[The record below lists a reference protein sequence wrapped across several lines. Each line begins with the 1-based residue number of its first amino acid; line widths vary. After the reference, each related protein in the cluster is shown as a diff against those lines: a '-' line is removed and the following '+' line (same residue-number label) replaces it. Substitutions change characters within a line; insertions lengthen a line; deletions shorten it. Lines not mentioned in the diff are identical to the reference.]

1 MHTYSRGGMP
11 APAMMERSGADSVRR
26 IDGGR
31 NMRLMLSYLKRYKG
45 LVFLNFISVFGFALT
60 ELGIPTIIS
69 RMVDG
74 GVASGDREYL
84 LKMGGLIALI
94 SVVGILGTVVLGY
107 CGARISTAVTCDIRN
122 DLFEKVQSF
131 SHREMNQLGVSSLI
145 TRTSND
151 ALQIMNFMNI
161 ILRTAMLTPV
171 MIAVSFTLII
181 MSSVKLSLIIAAT
194 VPFIILGVILVAK
207 ISGPVSERQ
216 QTALDGLNRIFRENL
231 TGIRVI
237 RSFNND
243 ARETERFGEQ
253 NQAFTNQSKKLFTL
267 MSSTEPLFFLLMNIA
282 ALAIYFVASQMIDQS
297 ALQVGQLMAFM
308 EYLFHAMFSVML
320 FCLVFM
326 MYPRAN
332 ISAKRIEA
340 VMNMTPDITDETV
353 STQRV
358 HDDREPIKEVI
369 FEHVDFCYPDGEEAV
384 LKDISFSARAGQT
397 TAIIG
402 STGSGKSTLIQ
413 LIPRFYDVTGGRVL
427 VNGVDV
433 RQINSHKLREHIGF
447 VAQKANLFSGTI
459 EENIRF
465 GCSEA
470 TDEEI
475 RHAAEIAQ
483 AADFIMDKP
492 KGFKERIVEGA
503 GNLSG
508 GQKQRLSIARALV
521 RKPDIYIYD
530 DSFSALDMKTDAVL
544 RQALKPEVKNAIV
557 IIVAQRVSTIMDADQ
572 ILVLDEGRLAASGRH
587 EELLKTCPLYYEI
600 AASQLSEEELQNV
613 C

>member
-1 MHTYSRGGMP
+1 
-11 APAMMERSGADSVRR
+11 
-26 IDGGR
+26 
-31 NMRLMLSYLKRYKG
+31 MRLMLSYLKRYKG

-69 RMVDG
+69 KMVDS

-84 LKMGGLIALI
+84 MKMGGLIAVI
-94 SVVGILGTVVLGY
+94 SIVGILGTVVLGY

-171 MIAVSFTLII
+171 MIVISFTLII
-181 MSSVKLSLIIAAT
+181 MSSVRLSLVIAAT
-194 VPFIILGVILVAK
+194 VPFIVLGVVLVAK
-207 ISGPVSERQ
+207 ISGPISERQ

-253 NQAFTNQSKKLFTL
+253 NQEFTNQSRKLFTL

-282 ALAIYFVASQMIDQS
+282 AISIYFIASQMINQS
-297 ALQVGQLMAFM
+297 TLQVGQLMAFM

-340 VMNMTPDITDETV
+340 VMNMTPDIQDEISEEKTV
-353 STQRV
+353 SDIGE
-358 HDDREPIKEVI
+358 HIEEVV
-369 FEHVDFCYPDGEEAV
+369 FDHVDFCYPDGEEAV
-384 LKDISFSARAGQT
+384 LKDISFTAKAGET
-397 TAIIG
+397 LAIIG

-427 VNGVDV
+427 INGVDV
-433 RQINSHKLREHIGF
+433 RQMNSHELREHIGF

-465 GCSEA
+465 GREDA
-470 TDEEI
+470 TDEEV

-483 AADFIMDKP
+483 AMDFIMDKP
-492 KGFKERIVEGA
+492 NGFQEKIVERA

-508 GQKQRLSIARALV
+508 GQKQRLSITRALV

-544 RQALKPEVKNAIV
+544 RQALKSEVKNAVV

-572 ILVLDEGRLAASGRH
+572 ILVLDEGRLAAMGRH
-587 EELLKTCPLYYEI
+587 KELLKECPLYYEI

-613 C
+613 R

>member
-1 MHTYSRGGMP
+1 
-11 APAMMERSGADSVRR
+11 
-26 IDGGR
+26 
-31 NMRLMLSYLKRYKG
+31 MRLMLSYLKRYKG

-69 RMVDG
+69 KMVDG

-84 LKMGGLIALI
+84 MKMGELIAVI
-94 SVVGILGTVVLGY
+94 SIVGILGTVVLGY

-171 MIAVSFTLII
+171 MIVISFTLII
-181 MSSVKLSLIIAAT
+181 MSSVRLSLVIAAT
-194 VPFIILGVILVAK
+194 VPFIILGVVLVAK
-207 ISGPVSERQ
+207 ISGPISERQ

-253 NQAFTNQSKKLFTL
+253 NQEFTNQSRKLFTL

-282 ALAIYFVASQMIDQS
+282 AISIYFIASQMINQS
-297 ALQVGQLMAFM
+297 TLQVGQLMAFM

-332 ISAKRIEA
+332 ISAKRIEV
-340 VMNMTPDITDETV
+340 VMNMTPDIQDEISEEKTV
-353 STQRV
+353 SDIGE
-358 HDDREPIKEVI
+358 HIEEVV
-369 FEHVDFCYPDGEEAV
+369 FDHVDFCYPDGEEAV
-384 LKDISFSARAGQT
+384 LKDISFTAKAGET
-397 TAIIG
+397 LAIIG

-427 VNGVDV
+427 INGVDV
-433 RQINSHKLREHIGF
+433 RQMNSHELREHIGF

-465 GCSEA
+465 GREDA
-470 TDEEI
+470 TDEEV

-483 AADFIMDKP
+483 AMDFIMDKP
-492 KGFKERIVEGA
+492 NGFQEKIVEGA

-508 GQKQRLSIARALV
+508 GQKQRLSITRALV

-530 DSFSALDMKTDAVL
+530 DSFSALDMKTDAML
-544 RQALKPEVKNAIV
+544 RQALKSEVKNAVV

-572 ILVLDEGRLAASGRH
+572 ILVLDEGRLAAMGRH
-587 EELLKTCPLYYEI
+587 KELLKECPLYYEI

-613 C
+613 R

>member
-1 MHTYSRGGMP
+1 
-11 APAMMERSGADSVRR
+11 
-26 IDGGR
+26 
-31 NMRLMLSYLKRYKG
+31 MRLMLSYLKRYKG

-69 RMVDG
+69 KMVDG

-84 LKMGGLIALI
+84 MKMGGLIAVI
-94 SVVGILGTVVLGY
+94 SIVGILGTVVLGY

-171 MIAVSFTLII
+171 MIVISFTLII
-181 MSSVKLSLIIAAT
+181 MSSVRLSLVIAAT
-194 VPFIILGVILVAK
+194 VPFIILGVVLVAK
-207 ISGPVSERQ
+207 ISGPISERQ

-253 NQAFTNQSKKLFTL
+253 NQEFTNQSRKLFTL

-282 ALAIYFVASQMIDQS
+282 AISIYFIASQMINQS
-297 ALQVGQLMAFM
+297 TLQVGQLMAFM

-332 ISAKRIEA
+332 ISAKRIEV
-340 VMNMTPDITDETV
+340 VMNMTPDIQDEISEEKTV
-353 STQRV
+353 SDIGE
-358 HDDREPIKEVI
+358 HIEEVV
-369 FEHVDFCYPDGEEAV
+369 FDHVDFCYPDGEEAV
-384 LKDISFSARAGQT
+384 LKDISFTAKAGET
-397 TAIIG
+397 LAIIG

-427 VNGVDV
+427 INGVDV
-433 RQINSHKLREHIGF
+433 RQMNSHELREHIGF

-465 GCSEA
+465 GREDA
-470 TDEEI
+470 TDEEV

-483 AADFIMDKP
+483 AMDFIMDKP
-492 KGFKERIVEGA
+492 NGFQEKIVEGA

-508 GQKQRLSIARALV
+508 GQKQRLSITRALV
-521 RKPDIYIYD
+521 RKPHIYIYD

-544 RQALKPEVKNAIV
+544 RQALKSEVKNAVV

-572 ILVLDEGRLAASGRH
+572 ILVLDEGRLAAMGRH
-587 EELLKTCPLYYEI
+587 KELLKECPLYYEI

-613 C
+613 R

>member
-1 MHTYSRGGMP
+1 
-11 APAMMERSGADSVRR
+11 
-26 IDGGR
+26 
-31 NMRLMLSYLKRYKG
+31 MRLMLSYLKSYKG

-171 MIAVSFTLII
+171 MIVVSFTLII

-243 ARETERFGEQ
+243 ARETERFGKQ

-475 RHAAEIAQ
+475 RHAADIAQ

-572 ILVLDEGRLAASGRH
+572 ILVLDEGRLVASGCH

>member
-1 MHTYSRGGMP
+1 
-11 APAMMERSGADSVRR
+11 
-26 IDGGR
+26 
-31 NMRLMLSYLKRYKG
+31 MRLMLSYLKRYKG

-69 RMVDG
+69 KMVDG

-84 LKMGGLIALI
+84 MKMGGLITVI
-94 SVVGILGTVVLGY
+94 SIVGILGTVVLGY

-171 MIAVSFTLII
+171 MIVISFTLII
-181 MSSVKLSLIIAAT
+181 MSSVRLSLVIAAT
-194 VPFIILGVILVAK
+194 VPFIILGVVLVAK
-207 ISGPVSERQ
+207 ISGPISERQ

-253 NQAFTNQSKKLFTL
+253 NQEFTNQSRKLFTL

-282 ALAIYFVASQMIDQS
+282 AISIYFIASQMINQS
-297 ALQVGQLMAFM
+297 TLQVGQLMAFM

-332 ISAKRIEA
+332 ISAKRIEV
-340 VMNMTPDITDETV
+340 VMNMTPDILDEISEEKTV
-353 STQRV
+353 SDIGE
-358 HDDREPIKEVI
+358 HIEEVV
-369 FEHVDFCYPDGEEAV
+369 FDHVDFCYPDGEEAV
-384 LKDISFSARAGQT
+384 LKDISFTAKAGET
-397 TAIIG
+397 LAIIG

-427 VNGVDV
+427 INGVDV
-433 RQINSHKLREHIGF
+433 RQMNSHELREHIGF

-465 GCSEA
+465 GREDA
-470 TDEEI
+470 TDEEV

-483 AADFIMDKP
+483 AMDFIMDKP
-492 KGFKERIVEGA
+492 NGFQEKIVEGA

-508 GQKQRLSIARALV
+508 GQKQRLSITRALV

-530 DSFSALDMKTDAVL
+530 DSFSALDMKTDAML
-544 RQALKPEVKNAIV
+544 RQALKSEVKNAVV

-572 ILVLDEGRLAASGRH
+572 ILVLDEGRLAAMGRH
-587 EELLKTCPLYYEI
+587 KELLKECPLYYEI

-613 C
+613 R

>member
-1 MHTYSRGGMP
+1 
-11 APAMMERSGADSVRR
+11 
-26 IDGGR
+26 
-31 NMRLMLSYLKRYKG
+31 MRLMLSYLKRYKG

-74 GVASGDREYL
+74 GVASGNREYL
-84 LKMGGLIALI
+84 LKMGGLIVLI

-194 VPFIILGVILVAK
+194 VPFIILGVVLVAK

-253 NQAFTNQSKKLFTL
+253 NQVFTNQSKKLFTL

-282 ALAIYFVASQMIDQS
+282 ALAIYFAASQMIDQS
-297 ALQVGQLMAFM
+297 ALQVGQLIAFM

-332 ISAKRIEA
+332 ISAKRIET

-353 STQRV
+353 SMQRV
-358 HDDREPIKEVI
+358 HDDGEPIKEVI

-427 VNGVDV
+427 IDGVDV

-465 GCSEA
+465 GRSEA

-600 AASQLSEEELQNV
+600 AASQLSEEELRNV

>member
-1 MHTYSRGGMP
+1 
-11 APAMMERSGADSVRR
+11 
-26 IDGGR
+26 
-31 NMRLMLSYLKRYKG
+31 MRLMLSYLKRYKG

-69 RMVDG
+69 KMVDG

-84 LKMGGLIALI
+84 MKMGGLITVI
-94 SVVGILGTVVLGY
+94 SIVGILGTVVLGY

-171 MIAVSFTLII
+171 MIVISFTLII
-181 MSSVKLSLIIAAT
+181 MSSVRLSLVIAAT
-194 VPFIILGVILVAK
+194 VPFIILGVMLVAK
-207 ISGPVSERQ
+207 ISGPISERQ

-253 NQAFTNQSKKLFTL
+253 NQEFTNQSRKLFTL

-282 ALAIYFVASQMIDQS
+282 AISIYFIASQMINKS
-297 ALQVGQLMAFM
+297 TLQVGQLMAFM

-332 ISAKRIEA
+332 ISAKRIEV
-340 VMNMTPDITDETV
+340 VMNMTPDIQDEISEEKTV
-353 STQRV
+353 SDIGE
-358 HDDREPIKEVI
+358 HIEEVV
-369 FEHVDFCYPDGEEAV
+369 FDHVDFCYPDGEEAV
-384 LKDISFSARAGQT
+384 LKDISFTAKAGET
-397 TAIIG
+397 LAIIG

-427 VNGVDV
+427 INGVDV
-433 RQINSHKLREHIGF
+433 RQMNSHELREHIGF

-465 GCSEA
+465 GREDA
-470 TDEEI
+470 TDEEV

-483 AADFIMDKP
+483 AMDFIMDKP
-492 KGFKERIVEGA
+492 KGFQEKIVEGA

-508 GQKQRLSIARALV
+508 GQKQRLSITRALV

-530 DSFSALDMKTDAVL
+530 DSFSALDMKTDAML
-544 RQALKPEVKNAIV
+544 RQALKSEVKNAVV

-572 ILVLDEGRLAASGRH
+572 ILVLDEGRLAAMGRH
-587 EELLKTCPLYYEI
+587 KELLKECPLYYEI

-613 C
+613 R

>member
-1 MHTYSRGGMP
+1 
-11 APAMMERSGADSVRR
+11 
-26 IDGGR
+26 
-31 NMRLMLSYLKRYKG
+31 MRLMLSYLKRYKG

-69 RMVDG
+69 KMVDG

-84 LKMGGLIALI
+84 MKMGGLIAVI
-94 SVVGILGTVVLGY
+94 SIVGILGTVVLGY

-171 MIAVSFTLII
+171 MIVISFTLII
-181 MSSVKLSLIIAAT
+181 MSSVRLSLVIAAT
-194 VPFIILGVILVAK
+194 VPFIILGVVLVAK
-207 ISGPVSERQ
+207 ISGPISERQ

-253 NQAFTNQSKKLFTL
+253 NQEFTNQSRKLFTL

-282 ALAIYFVASQMIDQS
+282 AISIYFIASQMINQS
-297 ALQVGQLMAFM
+297 TLQVGQLMAFM

-332 ISAKRIEA
+332 ISAKRIEV
-340 VMNMTPDITDETV
+340 VMNMTPDIQDEISEEKTV
-353 STQRV
+353 SDIGE
-358 HDDREPIKEVI
+358 HIEEVV
-369 FEHVDFCYPDGEEAV
+369 FDHVDFCYPDGEEAV
-384 LKDISFSARAGQT
+384 LKDISFTAKAGET
-397 TAIIG
+397 LAIIG

-427 VNGVDV
+427 INGVDV
-433 RQINSHKLREHIGF
+433 RQMNSHELREHIGF

-465 GCSEA
+465 GREDA
-470 TDEEI
+470 TDEEV

-483 AADFIMDKP
+483 AMDFIMDKP
-492 KGFKERIVEGA
+492 NGFQEKIVEGA

-508 GQKQRLSIARALV
+508 GQKQRLSITRALV

-530 DSFSALDMKTDAVL
+530 DSFSALDMKTDAML
-544 RQALKPEVKNAIV
+544 RQALKSEVKNAVV

-572 ILVLDEGRLAASGRH
+572 ILVLDEGRLAAMGRH
-587 EELLKTCPLYYEI
+587 KELLKECPLYYEI

-613 C
+613 R

>member
-1 MHTYSRGGMP
+1 
-11 APAMMERSGADSVRR
+11 
-26 IDGGR
+26 
-31 NMRLMLSYLKRYKG
+31 MRLMLSYLKRYKG

-94 SVVGILGTVVLGY
+94 SFVGILGTVVLGY

-151 ALQIMNFMNI
+151 ALQIMIFMNI

-253 NQAFTNQSKKLFTL
+253 NQVFTNQSKKLFTL

-353 STQRV
+353 SMQRV

-475 RHAAEIAQ
+475 RHAADIAQ

>member
-1 MHTYSRGGMP
+1 
-11 APAMMERSGADSVRR
+11 
-26 IDGGR
+26 
-31 NMRLMLSYLKRYKG
+31 MRLMLSYLKRYKG

-74 GVASGDREYL
+74 GVAGGDREYL

-171 MIAVSFTLII
+171 MIVVSFTLII

-253 NQAFTNQSKKLFTL
+253 NQVFTNQSKKLFTL

-297 ALQVGQLMAFM
+297 ALQVGQLIAFM

-332 ISAKRIEA
+332 ISAKRIET

-353 STQRV
+353 SMQRV
-358 HDDREPIKEVI
+358 HDDGEPIKEVI
-369 FEHVDFCYPDGEEAV
+369 FEHVDFCYSDGEEAV

-427 VNGVDV
+427 IDGVDV

-465 GCSEA
+465 GRSEA

-600 AASQLSEEELQNV
+600 AASQLSEEELRNV

>member
-1 MHTYSRGGMP
+1 
-11 APAMMERSGADSVRR
+11 
-26 IDGGR
+26 
-31 NMRLMLSYLKRYKG
+31 MRLMLSYLKRYKG

-171 MIAVSFTLII
+171 MIVVSFTLII

-243 ARETERFGEQ
+243 ARETERFGKQ

-340 VMNMTPDITDETV
+340 VMDMTPDITDETV

-475 RHAAEIAQ
+475 RHAADIAQ

-572 ILVLDEGRLAASGRH
+572 ILVLDEGRLAASGRR

>member
-1 MHTYSRGGMP
+1 
-11 APAMMERSGADSVRR
+11 
-26 IDGGR
+26 
-31 NMRLMLSYLKRYKG
+31 MRLMLSYLKRYKG
-45 LVFLNFISVFGFALT
+45 LIFLNFISVFGFALT

-69 RMVDG
+69 KMVDS

-84 LKMGGLIALI
+84 MKMGGLIAVI
-94 SVVGILGTVVLGY
+94 SIVGILGTVVLGY

-122 DLFEKVQSF
+122 DLFEKAQSF

-171 MIAVSFTLII
+171 MIVISFTLII
-181 MSSVKLSLIIAAT
+181 MSSVRLSLVIAAT
-194 VPFIILGVILVAK
+194 VPFIVLGVVLVAK
-207 ISGPVSERQ
+207 ISGPISERQ

-253 NQAFTNQSKKLFTL
+253 NQEFTNQSRKLFTL

-282 ALAIYFVASQMIDQS
+282 AISIYFIASQMIDQS
-297 ALQVGQLMAFM
+297 TLQVGQLMAFM

-340 VMNMTPDITDETV
+340 VMNMTPDIQDEISEEKTV
-353 STQRV
+353 SDIGE
-358 HDDREPIKEVI
+358 HIEEVV
-369 FEHVDFCYPDGEEAV
+369 FDHVDFCYPDGEEAV
-384 LKDISFSARAGQT
+384 LKDISFTAKAGET
-397 TAIIG
+397 LAIIG

-427 VNGVDV
+427 INGVDV
-433 RQINSHKLREHIGF
+433 RQMNSHELREHIGF

-465 GCSEA
+465 GREDA
-470 TDEEI
+470 TDEEV

-483 AADFIMDKP
+483 AMDFIMDKP
-492 KGFKERIVEGA
+492 NGFQEKIVEGA

-508 GQKQRLSIARALV
+508 GQKQRLSITRALV

-544 RQALKPEVKNAIV
+544 RQALKSEVKNAVV

-572 ILVLDEGRLAASGRH
+572 ILVLDEGRLAAMGRH
-587 EELLKTCPLYYEI
+587 KELLKECPLYYEI

-613 C
+613 R

>member
-1 MHTYSRGGMP
+1 
-11 APAMMERSGADSVRR
+11 
-26 IDGGR
+26 
-31 NMRLMLSYLKRYKG
+31 MRLMLSYLKRYKG

-94 SVVGILGTVVLGY
+94 SFVGILGTVVLGY

-253 NQAFTNQSKKLFTL
+253 NQVFTNQSKKLFTL

-353 STQRV
+353 SMQRV
-358 HDDREPIKEVI
+358 HDDREPMKEVI

-475 RHAAEIAQ
+475 RHAADIAQ

>member
-1 MHTYSRGGMP
+1 
-11 APAMMERSGADSVRR
+11 
-26 IDGGR
+26 
-31 NMRLMLSYLKRYKG
+31 MRLMLSYLKRYKG

-69 RMVDG
+69 KMVDG

-84 LKMGGLIALI
+84 MKMGGLITVI
-94 SVVGILGTVVLGY
+94 SIVGILGTVVLGY

-171 MIAVSFTLII
+171 MIVISFTLII
-181 MSSVKLSLIIAAT
+181 MSSVRLSLVIAAT
-194 VPFIILGVILVAK
+194 VPFIILGVMLVAK
-207 ISGPVSERQ
+207 ISGPISERQ

-253 NQAFTNQSKKLFTL
+253 NQEFTNQSRKLFTL

-282 ALAIYFVASQMIDQS
+282 AISIYFIASQMINQS
-297 ALQVGQLMAFM
+297 TLQVGQLMAFM

-332 ISAKRIEA
+332 ISAKRIEV
-340 VMNMTPDITDETV
+340 VMNMTPDIQDEISEEKTV
-353 STQRV
+353 SDIGE
-358 HDDREPIKEVI
+358 HIEEVV
-369 FEHVDFCYPDGEEAV
+369 FDHVDFCYPDGEEAV
-384 LKDISFSARAGQT
+384 LKDISFTAKAGET
-397 TAIIG
+397 LAIIG

-427 VNGVDV
+427 INGVDV
-433 RQINSHKLREHIGF
+433 RQTNSHELREHIGF

-465 GCSEA
+465 GREDA
-470 TDEEI
+470 TDEEV

-483 AADFIMDKP
+483 AMDFIMDKP
-492 KGFKERIVEGA
+492 KGFQEKIVEGA

-508 GQKQRLSIARALV
+508 GQKQRLSITRALV

-530 DSFSALDMKTDAVL
+530 DSFSALDMKTDAML
-544 RQALKPEVKNAIV
+544 RQALKSEVKNAVV

-572 ILVLDEGRLAASGRH
+572 ILVLDEGRLAAMGRH
-587 EELLKTCPLYYEI
+587 KELLKECPLYYEI

-613 C
+613 R

>member
-1 MHTYSRGGMP
+1 
-11 APAMMERSGADSVRR
+11 
-26 IDGGR
+26 
-31 NMRLMLSYLKRYKG
+31 MRLMLSYLKSYKG

-171 MIAVSFTLII
+171 MIVVSFTLII

-216 QTALDGLNRIFRENL
+216 QTTLDGLNRIFRENL

-243 ARETERFGEQ
+243 ARETERFGKQ

-475 RHAAEIAQ
+475 RHAADIAQ

-572 ILVLDEGRLAASGRH
+572 ILVLDEGHLAASGRH

>member
-1 MHTYSRGGMP
+1 
-11 APAMMERSGADSVRR
+11 
-26 IDGGR
+26 
-31 NMRLMLSYLKRYKG
+31 MRLMLSYLKRYKG

-194 VPFIILGVILVAK
+194 VPFIILGVVLVAK

-253 NQAFTNQSKKLFTL
+253 NQVFTNQSKKLFTL

-332 ISAKRIEA
+332 ISAKRIET
-340 VMNMTPDITDETV
+340 VMNMTPDITDEPV
-353 STQRV
+353 GTQRV
-358 HDDREPIKEVI
+358 HDDGEPIKEVI

-427 VNGVDV
+427 IDGVDV

-465 GCSEA
+465 GRSEA

-492 KGFKERIVEGA
+492 NGFKERIVEGA

-600 AASQLSEEELQNV
+600 AASQLSEEELRNV

>member
-1 MHTYSRGGMP
+1 
-11 APAMMERSGADSVRR
+11 
-26 IDGGR
+26 
-31 NMRLMLSYLKRYKG
+31 MRLMLSYLKRYKG

-69 RMVDG
+69 KMVDG

-84 LKMGGLIALI
+84 MKMGGLITVI
-94 SVVGILGTVVLGY
+94 SIVGILGTVVLGY

-171 MIAVSFTLII
+171 MIVISFTLII
-181 MSSVKLSLIIAAT
+181 MSSVCLSLVIAAT
-194 VPFIILGVILVAK
+194 VPFIILGVVLVAK
-207 ISGPVSERQ
+207 ISGPISERQ

-253 NQAFTNQSKKLFTL
+253 NQEFTNQSRKLFTL

-282 ALAIYFVASQMIDQS
+282 AISIYFIASQMINQS
-297 ALQVGQLMAFM
+297 TLQVGQLMAFM

-332 ISAKRIEA
+332 ISAKRIEV
-340 VMNMTPDITDETV
+340 VMNMTPDIQDEISEEKTV
-353 STQRV
+353 SDIGE
-358 HDDREPIKEVI
+358 HIEEVV
-369 FEHVDFCYPDGEEAV
+369 FDHVDFCYPDGEEAV
-384 LKDISFSARAGQT
+384 LKDISFTAKAGET
-397 TAIIG
+397 LAIIG

-427 VNGVDV
+427 INGVDV
-433 RQINSHKLREHIGF
+433 RQMNSHELREHIGF

-465 GCSEA
+465 GREDA
-470 TDEEI
+470 TDEEV

-483 AADFIMDKP
+483 AMDFIMDKP
-492 KGFKERIVEGA
+492 NGFQEKIVEGA

-508 GQKQRLSIARALV
+508 GQKQRLSITRALV

-544 RQALKPEVKNAIV
+544 RQALKSEVKNAVV

-572 ILVLDEGRLAASGRH
+572 ILVLDEGRLAAMGRH
-587 EELLKTCPLYYEI
+587 KELLKECPLYYEI

-613 C
+613 R

>member
-1 MHTYSRGGMP
+1 
-11 APAMMERSGADSVRR
+11 
-26 IDGGR
+26 
-31 NMRLMLSYLKRYKG
+31 MRLMLSYLKRYKG

-253 NQAFTNQSKKLFTL
+253 NRAFTNQSQKLFTL

-353 STQRV
+353 SMQRV

-475 RHAAEIAQ
+475 RHAADIAQ

>member
-1 MHTYSRGGMP
+1 
-11 APAMMERSGADSVRR
+11 
-26 IDGGR
+26 
-31 NMRLMLSYLKRYKG
+31 MRLMLSYLKRYKG
-45 LVFLNFISVFGFALT
+45 LVFLNFLSVFGFALT

-69 RMVDG
+69 KMVDG

-84 LKMGGLIALI
+84 MKMGGLIAVI
-94 SVVGILGTVVLGY
+94 SIVGILGTVVLGY

-171 MIAVSFTLII
+171 MIVISFTLII
-181 MSSVKLSLIIAAT
+181 MSSVRLSLVIAAT
-194 VPFIILGVILVAK
+194 VPFIILGVVLVAK
-207 ISGPVSERQ
+207 ISGPISERQ

-253 NQAFTNQSKKLFTL
+253 NQEFTNQSRKLFTL

-282 ALAIYFVASQMIDQS
+282 AISIYFIASQMINQS
-297 ALQVGQLMAFM
+297 TLQVGQLMAFM

-332 ISAKRIEA
+332 ISAKRIEV
-340 VMNMTPDITDETV
+340 VMNMTPDIQDEISEEKTV
-353 STQRV
+353 SDIGE
-358 HDDREPIKEVI
+358 HIEEVV
-369 FEHVDFCYPDGEEAV
+369 FDHVDFCYPDGEEAV
-384 LKDISFSARAGQT
+384 LKDISFTAKAGET
-397 TAIIG
+397 LAIIG

-427 VNGVDV
+427 INGVDV
-433 RQINSHKLREHIGF
+433 RQMNSHELREHIGF

-465 GCSEA
+465 GREDA
-470 TDEEI
+470 TDEEV

-483 AADFIMDKP
+483 ARDFIMDKP
-492 KGFKERIVEGA
+492 NGFQEKIVEGA

-508 GQKQRLSIARALV
+508 GQKQRLSITRALV

-544 RQALKPEVKNAIV
+544 RQTLKSEVKNAVV

-572 ILVLDEGRLAASGRH
+572 ILVLDEGRLAAMGRH
-587 EELLKTCPLYYEI
+587 KELLKECPLYYEI

-613 C
+613 R

>member
-1 MHTYSRGGMP
+1 
-11 APAMMERSGADSVRR
+11 
-26 IDGGR
+26 
-31 NMRLMLSYLKRYKG
+31 MRLMLSYLKRYKG

-69 RMVDG
+69 KMVDS

-84 LKMGGLIALI
+84 MKMGGLIAVI
-94 SVVGILGTVVLGY
+94 SIVGILGTVVLGY

-171 MIAVSFTLII
+171 MIVISFTLII
-181 MSSVKLSLIIAAT
+181 MSSVRLSLVIAAT
-194 VPFIILGVILVAK
+194 VPFIVLGVVLVAK
-207 ISGPVSERQ
+207 ISGPISERQ

-253 NQAFTNQSKKLFTL
+253 NQEFTNQSRKLFTL

-282 ALAIYFVASQMIDQS
+282 AISIYFIASQMINQS
-297 ALQVGQLMAFM
+297 TLQVGQLMAFM

-332 ISAKRIEA
+332 ISAKRIEV
-340 VMNMTPDITDETV
+340 VMNMTPDIQDEISEEKTV
-353 STQRV
+353 SDIGE
-358 HDDREPIKEVI
+358 HIEEVV
-369 FEHVDFCYPDGEEAV
+369 FDHVDFCYPDGEEAV
-384 LKDISFSARAGQT
+384 LKDISFTAKAGET
-397 TAIIG
+397 LAIIG

-427 VNGVDV
+427 INGVDV
-433 RQINSHKLREHIGF
+433 RQMNSHELREHIGF

-465 GCSEA
+465 GREDA
-470 TDEEI
+470 TDEEV

-483 AADFIMDKP
+483 AMDFIMDKP
-492 KGFKERIVEGA
+492 NGFQEKIVEGA

-508 GQKQRLSIARALV
+508 GQKQRLSITRALV

-544 RQALKPEVKNAIV
+544 RQALKSEVKNAVV

-572 ILVLDEGRLAASGRH
+572 ILVLDEGRLAAMGRH
-587 EELLKTCPLYYEI
+587 KELLKECPLYYEI

-613 C
+613 R

>member
-1 MHTYSRGGMP
+1 
-11 APAMMERSGADSVRR
+11 
-26 IDGGR
+26 
-31 NMRLMLSYLKRYKG
+31 MRLMLSYLKSYKG

-151 ALQIMNFMNI
+151 ALQIMNFMHI

-171 MIAVSFTLII
+171 MIVVSFTLII

-243 ARETERFGEQ
+243 ARETERFGKQ

-475 RHAAEIAQ
+475 RHAADIAQ

>member
-1 MHTYSRGGMP
+1 
-11 APAMMERSGADSVRR
+11 
-26 IDGGR
+26 
-31 NMRLMLSYLKRYKG
+31 MRLMLSYLKRYKG

-69 RMVDG
+69 KMVDG

-84 LKMGGLIALI
+84 MKMGGLIAVI
-94 SVVGILGTVVLGY
+94 SIVGILGTVVLGY

-171 MIAVSFTLII
+171 MIVISFTLII
-181 MSSVKLSLIIAAT
+181 MSSVRLSLVIAAT
-194 VPFIILGVILVAK
+194 VPFIILGVVLVAK
-207 ISGPVSERQ
+207 ISGPISERQ

-253 NQAFTNQSKKLFTL
+253 NQEFTNQSRKLFTL

-282 ALAIYFVASQMIDQS
+282 AISIYFIASQMINQS
-297 ALQVGQLMAFM
+297 TLQVGQLMAFM

-332 ISAKRIEA
+332 ISAKRIEV
-340 VMNMTPDITDETV
+340 VMNMTPDIQDEISEEKTV
-353 STQRV
+353 SDIGE
-358 HDDREPIKEVI
+358 HIEEVV
-369 FEHVDFCYPDGEEAV
+369 FDHVDFCYPDGEEAV
-384 LKDISFSARAGQT
+384 LKDISFTAKAGET
-397 TAIIG
+397 LAIIG

-427 VNGVDV
+427 INGVDV
-433 RQINSHKLREHIGF
+433 RQMNSHELREHIGF

-465 GCSEA
+465 GREDA
-470 TDEEI
+470 TDEEV
-475 RHAAEIAQ
+475 RNAAEIAQ
-483 AADFIMDKP
+483 AMDFIMDKP
-492 KGFKERIVEGA
+492 NGFQEKIVEGA

-508 GQKQRLSIARALV
+508 GQKQRLSITRALV

-530 DSFSALDMKTDAVL
+530 DSFSALDMKTDALL
-544 RQALKPEVKNAIV
+544 RQALKSEVKNAVV

-572 ILVLDEGRLAASGRH
+572 ILVLDEGRLAAMGRH
-587 EELLKTCPLYYEI
+587 KELLKECPLYYEI

-613 C
+613 R

>member
-1 MHTYSRGGMP
+1 
-11 APAMMERSGADSVRR
+11 
-26 IDGGR
+26 
-31 NMRLMLSYLKRYKG
+31 MRLMLSYLKRYKG

-94 SVVGILGTVVLGY
+94 SFVGILGTVVLGY

-122 DLFEKVQSF
+122 DLFEKLQSF

-253 NQAFTNQSKKLFTL
+253 NRAFTNQSQKLFTL

-475 RHAAEIAQ
+475 RHAADIAQ

>member
-1 MHTYSRGGMP
+1 
-11 APAMMERSGADSVRR
+11 
-26 IDGGR
+26 
-31 NMRLMLSYLKRYKG
+31 MRLMLSYLKRYKG

-94 SVVGILGTVVLGY
+94 SFVGILGTVVLGY
-107 CGARISTAVTCDIRN
+107 CGARFSTAVTCDIRN

-161 ILRTAMLTPV
+161 ILRMAMLTPV

-253 NQAFTNQSKKLFTL
+253 NQVFTNQSKKLFTL

-353 STQRV
+353 SMQRV

-475 RHAAEIAQ
+475 RHAADIAQ

>member
-1 MHTYSRGGMP
+1 
-11 APAMMERSGADSVRR
+11 
-26 IDGGR
+26 
-31 NMRLMLSYLKRYKG
+31 MRLMLSYLKRYKG

-253 NQAFTNQSKKLFTL
+253 NQVFTNQSKKLFTL

-353 STQRV
+353 SMQRV

-413 LIPRFYDVTGGRVL
+413 LIPRFYDLTGGRVL

-475 RHAAEIAQ
+475 RHAADIAQ

>member
-1 MHTYSRGGMP
+1 
-11 APAMMERSGADSVRR
+11 
-26 IDGGR
+26 
-31 NMRLMLSYLKRYKG
+31 MRLMLSYLKRYKG

-94 SVVGILGTVVLGY
+94 PFVGILGTVVLGY

-253 NQAFTNQSKKLFTL
+253 NQVFTNQSKKLFTL

-353 STQRV
+353 SMQRV

-475 RHAAEIAQ
+475 RHAADIAQ

>member
-1 MHTYSRGGMP
+1 
-11 APAMMERSGADSVRR
+11 
-26 IDGGR
+26 
-31 NMRLMLSYLKRYKG
+31 MRLMLSYLKRYKG

-171 MIAVSFTLII
+171 MIVVSFTLII

-253 NQAFTNQSKKLFTL
+253 NQVFTNQSKKLFTL

-297 ALQVGQLMAFM
+297 VLQVGQLIAFM

-332 ISAKRIEA
+332 ISAKRIET

-475 RHAAEIAQ
+475 RHAADIAQ

-544 RQALKPEVKNAIV
+544 RQALKPEVRNAIV

-600 AASQLSEEELQNV
+600 AASQLSEEELRNV

>member
-1 MHTYSRGGMP
+1 
-11 APAMMERSGADSVRR
+11 
-26 IDGGR
+26 
-31 NMRLMLSYLKRYKG
+31 MRLMLSYLKRYKG

-69 RMVDG
+69 KMVDG

-84 LKMGGLIALI
+84 MKMGGLIAVI
-94 SVVGILGTVVLGY
+94 SIVGILGTVVLGY

-171 MIAVSFTLII
+171 MIVISFTLII
-181 MSSVKLSLIIAAT
+181 TSSVRLSLVIAAT
-194 VPFIILGVILVAK
+194 VPFIILGVVLVAK
-207 ISGPVSERQ
+207 ISGPISERQ

-253 NQAFTNQSKKLFTL
+253 NQEFTNQSRKLFTL

-282 ALAIYFVASQMIDQS
+282 AISIYFIASQMINQS
-297 ALQVGQLMAFM
+297 TLQVGQLMAFM

-332 ISAKRIEA
+332 ISAKRIEV
-340 VMNMTPDITDETV
+340 VMNMTPDIQDEISEEKTV
-353 STQRV
+353 SDIGE
-358 HDDREPIKEVI
+358 HIEEVV
-369 FEHVDFCYPDGEEAV
+369 FDHVDFCYPDGEEAV
-384 LKDISFSARAGQT
+384 LKDISFTAKAGET
-397 TAIIG
+397 LAIIG

-427 VNGVDV
+427 INGVDV
-433 RQINSHKLREHIGF
+433 RQMNSHELREHIGF

-465 GCSEA
+465 GREDA
-470 TDEEI
+470 TDEEV

-483 AADFIMDKP
+483 AMDFIMDKP
-492 KGFKERIVEGA
+492 NGFQEKIVEGA

-508 GQKQRLSIARALV
+508 GQKQRLSITRALV

-544 RQALKPEVKNAIV
+544 RQALKSEVKNAVV

-572 ILVLDEGRLAASGRH
+572 ILVLDEGRLAAMGRH
-587 EELLKTCPLYYEI
+587 KELLKECPLYYEI

-613 C
+613 R

>member
-1 MHTYSRGGMP
+1 
-11 APAMMERSGADSVRR
+11 
-26 IDGGR
+26 
-31 NMRLMLSYLKRYKG
+31 MRLMLSYLKRYKG

-243 ARETERFGEQ
+243 ARETERFGKQ
-253 NQAFTNQSKKLFTL
+253 NQAFTNQSQKLFTL

-340 VMNMTPDITDETV
+340 VMNMTPDITDETA

>member
-1 MHTYSRGGMP
+1 
-11 APAMMERSGADSVRR
+11 
-26 IDGGR
+26 
-31 NMRLMLSYLKRYKG
+31 MRLMLSYLKRYKG

-69 RMVDG
+69 KMVDG

-84 LKMGGLIALI
+84 MKMGGLIAVI
-94 SVVGILGTVVLGY
+94 SIVGILGTVVLGY

-171 MIAVSFTLII
+171 MIVISFTLII
-181 MSSVKLSLIIAAT
+181 MSSVRLSLVIAAT
-194 VPFIILGVILVAK
+194 VPFIILGVVLVAK
-207 ISGPVSERQ
+207 ISGPISERQ

-253 NQAFTNQSKKLFTL
+253 NQEFTNQSRKLFTL
-267 MSSTEPLFFLLMNIA
+267 MSFTEPLFFLLMNIA
-282 ALAIYFVASQMIDQS
+282 AISIYFIASQMINQS
-297 ALQVGQLMAFM
+297 TLQVGQLMAFM

-332 ISAKRIEA
+332 ISAKRIEV
-340 VMNMTPDITDETV
+340 VMNMTPDIQDEISEEKTV
-353 STQRV
+353 SDIGE
-358 HDDREPIKEVI
+358 HIEEVV
-369 FEHVDFCYPDGEEAV
+369 FDHVDFCYQDGEEAV
-384 LKDISFSARAGQT
+384 LKDISFTAKAGET
-397 TAIIG
+397 LAIIG

-427 VNGVDV
+427 INGVDV
-433 RQINSHKLREHIGF
+433 RQMNSHELREHIGF

-465 GCSEA
+465 GREDA
-470 TDEEI
+470 TDEEV

-483 AADFIMDKP
+483 AMDFIMDKP
-492 KGFKERIVEGA
+492 NGFQEKIVEGA

-508 GQKQRLSIARALV
+508 GQKQRLSITRALV

-530 DSFSALDMKTDAVL
+530 DSFSALDMKTDAML
-544 RQALKPEVKNAIV
+544 RQALKSEVKNAV
-557 IIVAQRVSTIMDADQ
+557 LIIVAQRVSTIMDADQ
-572 ILVLDEGRLAASGRH
+572 ILVLDEGRLAAMGRH
-587 EELLKTCPLYYEI
+587 KELLKECPLYYEI

-613 C
+613 R

>member
-1 MHTYSRGGMP
+1 
-11 APAMMERSGADSVRR
+11 
-26 IDGGR
+26 
-31 NMRLMLSYLKRYKG
+31 MRLMLSYLKRYKE

-69 RMVDG
+69 KMVDG

-84 LKMGGLIALI
+84 MKMGGLIAVI
-94 SVVGILGTVVLGY
+94 SIVGILGTVVLGY

-171 MIAVSFTLII
+171 MIVISFTLII
-181 MSSVKLSLIIAAT
+181 MSSVRLSLVIAAT
-194 VPFIILGVILVAK
+194 VPFIILGVVLVAK
-207 ISGPVSERQ
+207 ISGPISERQ

-237 RSFNND
+237 RSFSND

-253 NQAFTNQSKKLFTL
+253 NQEFTNQSRKLFTL

-282 ALAIYFVASQMIDQS
+282 AISIYFIASQMINQS
-297 ALQVGQLMAFM
+297 TLQVGQLMAFM

-332 ISAKRIEA
+332 ISAKRIEV
-340 VMNMTPDITDETV
+340 VMNMTPDIQDEISEEKTV
-353 STQRV
+353 SDIGE
-358 HDDREPIKEVI
+358 HIEEVV
-369 FEHVDFCYPDGEEAV
+369 FDHVDFCYPDGEEAV
-384 LKDISFSARAGQT
+384 LKDISFTAKAGET
-397 TAIIG
+397 LAIIG

-427 VNGVDV
+427 INGVDV
-433 RQINSHKLREHIGF
+433 RQMNSHELREHIGF

-465 GCSEA
+465 GREDA
-470 TDEEI
+470 TDEEV

-483 AADFIMDKP
+483 AMDFIMDKP
-492 KGFKERIVEGA
+492 NGFQEKIVEGA

-508 GQKQRLSIARALV
+508 GQKQRLSITRALV

-544 RQALKPEVKNAIV
+544 RQALKSEVKNAVV

-572 ILVLDEGRLAASGRH
+572 ILVLDEGRLAAMGRH
-587 EELLKTCPLYYEI
+587 KELLKECPLYYEI

-613 C
+613 R